1 MIDDDH
7 GLLDLITGY
16 QPAAV
21 IAAAQRIGLFEVLP
35 GAPRS
40 AEHLARELS
49 ADQSNLVALLDALV
63 SLGLVETTPDGYSAT
78 GYTARRL
85 GQGGEMALVVAK
97 EAVFAEAWTR
107 LDRVVLEGR
116 PAMEPWR
123 SQLETD
129 PERALAFLEALDVL
143 ARIGGPPVH
152 ELCEPAPGKRVLDV
166 GGGLGTYSL
175 LLDAAGS
182 EVTLVDLPPVA
193 AWAADR
199 LEGTGVSVV
208 GVDLFE
214 HPSCGVAPSSVDAA
228 LVSHLLHDLP
238 RESGV
243 DLLRRVRNAL
253 APGGRVVVNDF
264 SADSGPGAFGPLF
277 DVMMRV
283 ETGGAAHSRATL
295 EAMLDEAGFIGIE
308 RLPFEDPL
316 TLYIGTRP

>member
-7 GLLDLITGY
+7 GLLELMTGY

-35 GAPRS
+35 GCPRS
-40 AEHLARELS
+40 AEDLAREVS
-49 ADQSNLVALLDALV
+49 ADPSNLAALLDALV
-63 SLGLVETTPDGYSAT
+63 ELGLVQTTAEGYSAT
-78 GYTARRL
+78 GYAARRL
-85 GQGGEMALVVAK
+85 GPDGEMALVVAK

-123 SQLETD
+123 SQLETH

-143 ARIGGPPVH
+143 ARIGGPALH
-152 ELCEPAPGKRVLDV
+152 ELDELAPTKRVLDV
-166 GGGLGTYSL
+166 GGGLGTYSRM
-175 LLDAAGS
+175 LDAAGS

-199 LEGTGVSVV
+199 LKGTGVSVV
-208 GVDLFE
+208 GVDLFV
-214 HPSCGVAPSSVDAA
+214 HPSCGVAPDSADAA

-238 RESGV
+238 RETGL
-243 DLLRRVRNAL
+243 DLLRRVRKAL
-253 APGGRVVVNDF
+253 VPGGRVVVNDF
-264 SADSGPGAFGPLF
+264 SADSGPGAFGALF

-295 EAMLDEAGFIGIE
+295 EAMLGEAGFTGVE
-308 RLPFEDPL
+308 PLPFDDPL

>member
-7 GLLDLITGY
+7 SLLDLVTGY
-16 QPAAV
+16 QPPAV

-35 GAPRS
+35 GVPRS
-40 AEHLARELS
+40 AEDLAREIS
-49 ADQSNLVALLDALV
+49 ADPSNLAALLDALT
-63 SLGLVETTPDGYSAT
+63 SLGLVDATTEGYSAT
-78 GYTARRL
+78 SYAARRL
-85 GQGGEMALVVAK
+85 GRDGEMALVVAK

-143 ARIGGPPVH
+143 ARIGGPPLH
-152 ELCEPAPGKRVLDV
+152 ELGALAPGRRVLDV
-166 GGGLGTYSL
+166 GGGLGAYSRI
-175 LLDAAGS
+175 LDAAGS

-199 LEGTGVSVV
+199 LASTGVSVV
-208 GVDLFE
+208 AVDLFE
-214 HPSCGVAPSSVDAA
+214 HPSCGVAPASKDAA

-238 RESGV
+238 RERGI
-243 DLLRRVRNAL
+243 DLLRRVRNTL
-253 APGGRVVVNDF
+253 VSEGRVVVNDF
-264 SADSGPGAFGPLF
+264 AADSGPGAFGALF

-295 EAMLDEAGFIGIE
+295 EAMLGEAGFAGVE
-308 RLPFEDPL
+308 PLPYEDPL
-316 TLYIGTRP
+316 TLYVGTRP

>member
-7 GLLDLITGY
+7 GLLELVTGY

-40 AEHLARELS
+40 AQELARETS
-49 ADQSNLVALLDALV
+49 ADPSNLAALLDALV

-78 GYTARRL
+78 SYTARRL
-85 GQGGEMALVVAK
+85 GPDGEMALVVAK

-107 LDRVVLEGR
+107 LDRVVVEGR
-116 PAMEPWR
+116 PAMEAWR
-123 SQLETD
+123 SQLATD

-143 ARIGGPPVH
+143 ARIGGPPLH
-152 ELCEPAPGKRVLDV
+152 ELGELAPGKRVLDV
-166 GGGLGTYSL
+166 GGGLGTYSRL
-175 LLDAAGS
+175 LAEAES
-182 EVTLVDLPPVA
+182 QVTLVDLPPVA
-193 AWAADR
+193 AWAAEH
-199 LEGTGVSVV
+199 LAGTGVSVV

-214 HPSCGVAPSSVDAA
+214 HPSCGVTPGSMDAA

-238 RESGV
+238 PEKGV
-243 DLLRRVRNAL
+243 DLLQRVREAL
-253 APGGRVVVNDF
+253 ASGGRVVVNDF
-264 SADSGPGAFGPLF
+264 SADSGPGAFGTLF

-283 ETGGAAHSRATL
+283 ETGGAAHPRATL
-295 EAMLDEAGFIGIE
+295 AAMLREAGFIGIE
-308 RLPFEDPL
+308 PLPFEPPL